1 MEFNLVNVGI
11 ADLKIASDKDI
22 LRTILG
28 SCIGICLYDS
38 ASRIGG
44 LSHIMLPVMRT
55 ENSSKKKYA
64 DTAIPM
70 LAEEMKR
77 AGADL
82 RRVTAKIVG
91 GSTMF
96 NLSERS
102 VMTEIGKN
110 NIVKVKEVL
119 KGMEIEIIAEDTG
132 GDYGRTIDFY
142 LENGSVKIK
151 SLGKQERII

>member
-1 MEFNLVNVGI
+1 
-11 ADLKIASDKDI
+11 
-22 LRTILG
+22 
-28 SCIGICLYDS
+28 
-38 ASRIGG
+38 
-44 LSHIMLPVMRT
+44 MLPVMRT

>member
-1 MEFNLVNVGI
+1 LEFNLVNVGI

-44 LSHIMLPVMRT
+44 LSHIMLPVMRSET
-55 ENSSKKKYA
+55 SSRKKYA

-70 LAEEMKR
+70 LAEEMKK

-91 GSTMF
+91 GATMF

-119 KGMEIEIIAEDTG
+119 KGMGIEIIAEDTG

-142 LENGSVKIK
+142 LQNGSVKIK

>member
-1 MEFNLVNVGI
+1 VGI

>member
-1 MEFNLVNVGI
+1 LEFNLVNVGI